1 MGESVLRELANA
13 GDAVYGF
20 SEILVTSDV
29 IGGTGVVRGHDVVR
43 AFSCLD
49 GFDGT
54 EGAVAVGGEDDVG
67 GLELLHVDLLDDDD
81 IGLFDVRGHGV
92 VADGVAAKAADG
104 GVGHVVGEE
113 SDHAADGCEEQDQ
126 GQERCEDAAED
137 TSSGGTFALRGPC
150 LLRRSRLAFDAF
162 PVRVAHGG
170 TDFGFCFRF
179 IELQRLEADGVAGAG
194 RVREFGVLDGLQGR
208 SGDLVGEEFFFVFR
222 SGGLQDDGELVL
234 DVFEG
239 LFQLVGLGDFAHVL
253 VFDGQSDDLLFEG
266 GDLFRVLRVQ
276 FLEPVDVLIE
286 DAGDLDLLQLFREGD
301 TVLVQFL
308 VCVFEVGDLLFQGID
323 AAVKSILLDSV
334 VRHE

>member
-1 MGESVLRELANA
+1 MIVYRFLNREIFNVVIPAEFRLISSPGLPGGDQDEHGDEHQCERREHREIVDPVGESVLRELANA

-126 GQERCEDAAED
+126 GQDQDQNQNDSQKDQE
-137 TSSGGTFALRGPC
+137 SLREKE
-150 LLRRSRLAFDAF
+150 LRRKSEEQRRKSAQERADA
-162 PVRVAHGG
+162 
-170 TDFGFCFRF
+170 D
-179 IELQRLEADGVAGAG
+179 
-194 RVREFGVLDGLQGR
+194 RE
-208 SGDLVGEEFFFVFR
+208 
-222 SGGLQDDGELVL
+222 QDY
-234 DVFEG
+234 
-239 LFQLVGLGDFAHVL
+239 
-253 VFDGQSDDLLFEG
+253 
-266 GDLFRVLRVQ
+266 
-276 FLEPVDVLIE
+276 
-286 DAGDLDLLQLFREGD
+286 REGD
-301 TVLVQFL
+301 GEGGGNDQYDGKTW
-308 VCVFEVGDLLFQGID
+308 
-323 AAVKSILLDSV
+323 
-334 VRHE
+334 